1 MLRRNSS
8 RKNLDRSL
16 GRSKSTSAIYQ
27 HSVRDL
33 SKLDPVIAE
42 RDAHI
47 AARLS
52 YYRAQGRFSEGM
64 ASNSQAFPLPRSGSS
79 VSRHSLCRSESQRSR
94 LSGTHGI
101 KRQQS
106 IRFAG
111 RNGHRNGD
119 IAPRASE
126 QHLSAAYY
134 QSSSPLN
141 HEKTHGYHSHPKGSS
156 SASHSAMEDPVL
168 ALAMEPTIQRYTPED
183 DIASIPSSY
192 RKLRKS
198 KSMFT
203 TSHQPDTGH
212 RSLISQKYRKWT
224 GTKTSKYNALN
235 KENSITPRDEP
246 LNLRAPKSMSFLR
259 SRQEL
264 PVIQPTSRAQND
276 LAVQLA
282 RDTFRQQVEQQSRS
296 KPHPSEFFRS
306 KTRRMDGSFGIRR
319 SLRNSSNSSGPLP
332 FSPSGETLVVPK
344 QGALRNTARKVS
356 KSLKSKIKGFFNR
369 KSSQGD
375 ATSQEEGEEPASSQH
390 SEDDVS
396 HHIEGA
402 RLNEKASMSQG
413 ASRIASLHAIPSS
426 QHIRS
431 CRVSIESCDW
441 EETAS
446 VEEKSR
452 VTSWT
457 DSLTNT
463 LGSQS
468 GFGDREWKR
477 LSVIKENGLHA
488 SPMQPNAFSQSQSS
502 DGEVYCHH
510 TYSGLTT
517 RENVSKEDE
526 NGTQKHESGH
536 MRSFRKAQSR
546 SGSVDQLGA
555 CGWSPPTI
563 RCVSTGDDDVFQDK
577 SRATKNSHI
586 PGVSE
591 TASEPSGPSGTELEA
606 HKLDGE
612 NKYAQPDHSEKAFST
627 TSRDGGSC
635 RRKMVDRSSA
645 FFASPSSHLFRTTS
659 PFRRA
664 LRENM
669 CAAKRSAECRS
680 TTSTD
685 YLDSLSKF
693 TLPPR
698 QPSSRG
704 SPTLEHREDT
714 ESIYS
719 PDGADGSE
727 NHWKRDESL
736 SAFPNP
742 PSSRNV
748 CGQNGF
754 SNFASLT
761 EDPWT
766 CKGQREVSGVSS
778 IEWKASLSADIA
790 RLETIPAAL
799 ATTLQAAP
807 VVPVLGNHVRE
818 MAQIEC
824 SPDFGCSSP
833 IEPSKGAT
841 NEASDPEFS
850 TPSHERGPPIK
861 KTSPGAAKEQLL
873 ENEQPNPRAN
883 SNQLVHGS
891 SPSQRDQLY
900 MKRRQRNRLAK
911 DSDLSTK
918 SSPGLTRAVERQFG
932 KIVTGSPRP

>member
-1 MLRRNSS
+1 
-8 RKNLDRSL
+8 
-16 GRSKSTSAIYQ
+16 
-27 HSVRDL
+27 
-33 SKLDPVIAE
+33 
-42 RDAHI
+42 
-47 AARLS
+47 
-52 YYRAQGRFSEGM
+52 
-64 ASNSQAFPLPRSGSS
+64 
-79 VSRHSLCRSESQRSR
+79 
-94 LSGTHGI
+94 
-101 KRQQS
+101 
-106 IRFAG
+106 
-111 RNGHRNGD
+111 
-119 IAPRASE
+119 
-126 QHLSAAYY
+126 
-134 QSSSPLN
+134 
-141 HEKTHGYHSHPKGSS
+141 
-156 SASHSAMEDPVL
+156 MEDPVL

-183 DIASIPSSY
+183 DVASIPSSY

-198 KSMFT
+198 KFMFT

-212 RSLISQKYRKWT
+212 RSLISQKDRKWT
-224 GTKTSKYNALN
+224 GTRTSRYNALN
-235 KENSITPRDEP
+235 KENSTIQRDEP
-246 LNLRAPKSMSFLR
+246 VNLRAPKSMSFLR
-259 SRQEL
+259 GRQEL
-264 PVIQPTSRAQND
+264 PVIQSTSRAQND

-282 RDTFRQQVEQQSRS
+282 RDTFRQQVEQQSRLTS
-296 KPHPSEFFRS
+296 HPPEFFRS
-306 KTRRMDGSFGIRR
+306 KARRMDGSFGIRR

-375 ATSQEEGEEPASSQH
+375 ATSQEEGEGPASSQH
-390 SEDDVS
+390 SDDEVS
-396 HHIEGA
+396 SHQIEGVHP
-402 RLNEKASMSQG
+402 NEKASMSQG

-441 EETAS
+441 EEAAS

-477 LSVIKENGLHA
+477 LSVIKENGLHT
-488 SPMQPNAFSQSQSS
+488 SSMQPTAFSQPQSS
-502 DGEVYCHH
+502 DTGSGRSGGVDCHH
-510 TYSGLTT
+510 IYPELTSG
-517 RENVSKEDE
+517 ENVAREDE
-526 NGTQKHESGH
+526 NGIQKHEIGR

-546 SGSVDQLGA
+546 SGSVSQLGA
-555 CGWSPPTI
+555 YGWSPPTI

-577 SRATKNSHI
+577 SRATRDSHI

-591 TASEPSGPSGTELEA
+591 TTSEPLGSSGSELEVQ
-606 HKLDGE
+606 KLDAE
-612 NKYAQPDHSEKAFST
+612 NKHAQPDQSEKAFST

-669 CAAKRSAECRS
+669 CAAKRSDECRS

-704 SPTLEHREDT
+704 SPTLAHRDDM

-719 PDGADGSE
+719 PDAANGSE

-736 SAFPNP
+736 SAFPDP
-742 PSSRNV
+742 PSSRNA
-748 CGQNGF
+748 CRQNVF

-778 IEWKASLSADIA
+778 IEWKASLSTDIA

-799 ATTLQAAP
+799 ATTLQATPA
-807 VVPVLGNHVRE
+807 VPVLGNHILD
-818 MAQIEC
+818 A
-824 SPDFGCSSP
+824 
-833 IEPSKGAT
+833 
-841 NEASDPEFS
+841 
-850 TPSHERGPPIK
+850 
-861 KTSPGAAKEQLL
+861 
-873 ENEQPNPRAN
+873 
-883 SNQLVHGS
+883 
-891 SPSQRDQLY
+891 
-900 MKRRQRNRLAK
+900 RRQ
-911 DSDLSTK
+911 
-918 SSPGLTRAVERQFG
+918 
-932 KIVTGSPRP
+932 